1 MTMTTVHHST
11 NNQHQRL
18 IRLHQ
23 FQSIVQIAS
32 FKGFARTMALL
43 GLLFLVSFLY
53 LFLSTKTV
61 STVVPLPKQS
71 IQLLEFTKPLQQKT
85 ATVANNFSTFH
96 TSSASLSSVQSIAN
110 PVPAI
115 VLESDV
121 HFDNISITGTTSDIP
136 NSNVGDWG
144 NSVTRTDGTENTN
157 VTNVRKEEVI
167 PSMDEFFPV
176 QKEPNVD
183 LALLQKNVLYPEMAL
198 RAGVEGTVVV
208 RALIMS
214 TGAISTVS
222 VLTSDSDL
230 LNEAAITAVKKS
242 VFTPAIAENTPV
254 TCWITIPITFRIR

>member
-1 MTMTTVHHST
+1 MTTVHHSS

-43 GLLFLVSFLY
+43 GLLFLLSFLY
-53 LFLSTKTV
+53 LYVSTKKV
-61 STVVPLPKQS
+61 ITVVPLPKQS
-71 IQLLEFTKPLQQKT
+71 IQLLEFTKPLQQNT

-96 TSSASLSSVQSIAN
+96 TSSASIRSMQSIAN
-110 PVPAI
+110 PIPAL
-115 VLESDV
+115 VMENDV
-121 HFDNISITGTTSDIP
+121 QFDNIILPTSTSDVP
-136 NSNVGDWG
+136 NSNVGEWG
-144 NSVTRTDGTENTN
+144 NSVNGTDGTENTV

-167 PSMDEFFPV
+167 PSMDEFLPV

-183 LALLQKNVLYPEMAL
+183 LALLQKNVVYPEMAL

-208 RALIMS
+208 RALILS

-254 TCWITIPITFRIR
+254 TCWITIPISFRIR